1 MQFHGA
7 LTALVTPFHNGQID
21 EERYRAHIE
30 DQINRGINGLVPC
43 GTTGE
48 SATMTHAE
56 HKQAIQICVDQAKG
70 RVPVL
75 AGAGSNNTQEA
86 IELTTF
92 AKQAGADGTLHITP
106 YYNKPTQA
114 GVVAHFQAIAREVP
128 IPMVVYNVPGR
139 TGLNVLPET
148 LAQLKKSV
156 PEVVGVKEASGNIK
170 QMSEV
175 IEHCGQDFTVLAGDD
190 FVVLPLLSMGGKGV
204 ISVLSNILPDKMSE
218 LCSAYA
224 QKDLE
229 KAKSLHF
236 EMAPLSRAMFLETNP
251 IPVKTSLALMGR
263 MELNLRLPLVPMHP
277 DNEAKLKE
285 ELSRAGLL

>member
-1 MQFHGA
+1 MHFQGA
-7 LTALVTPFHNGQID
+7 LTALVTPFRNNQID
-21 EERYRAHIE
+21 EEKYREHIE
-30 DQINRGINGLVPC
+30 DQIARGINGLVPC

-48 SATMTHAE
+48 SATMSHEE
-56 HKQAIQICVDQAKG
+56 HKQAIQICVDEAKG
-70 RVPVL
+70 RVPVV
-75 AGAGSNNTQEA
+75 AGAGSNNTREA

-139 TGLNVLPET
+139 TGLNVLPQT
-148 LAQLKKSV
+148 MAQLKKSV

-175 IEHCGQDFTVLAGDD
+175 IEQCGPEFTVLAGDD

-204 ISVLSNILPDKMSE
+204 ISVLSNLLPDKMAG

-224 QKDLE
+224 QKDLD

-236 EMAPLSRAMFLETNP
+236 ELAPLSRAMFLETNP

-285 ELSRAGLL
+285 ELTQAGLL